1 MEVTT
6 NTCKV
11 LAISLTEK
19 LSATWVSYRKLN
31 YDTTHIWWDIMQ
43 SSKWYR
49 GILFIDIRWDLV
61 LCMWISSVRFSR
73 SVVSDSLWPHGL
85 QLSRLSCPSPT
96 PGVCSDSC
104 PLSQWCLSTISSS
117 AVPFS
122 SYLQSFT
129 ASGSLPMSQF
139 LASGG
144 QSFGASASASLLLMN
159 IQYWFPLGLA
169 GLISL
174 QSKGM
179 WIAFA
184 NNVY

>member
-1 MEVTT
+1 MRWLDGITDSMGIR
-6 NTCKV
+6 
-11 LAISLTEK
+11 LSK
-19 LSATWVSYRKLN
+19 L
-31 YDTTHIWWDIMQ
+31 Q
-43 SSKWYR
+43 E
-49 GILFIDIRWDLV
+49 LV
-61 LCMWISSVRFSR
+61 MDREASVQFSSVAR
-73 SVVSDSLWPHGL
+73 SSPTLCDPMDC
-85 QLSRLSCPSPT
+85 RLSCPSPT
-96 PGVCSDSC
+96 PGVCSNSC
-104 PLSQWCLSTISSS
+104 PSSQWCLSTISSS

-144 QSFGASASASLLLMN
+144 QSFGVSASASLLLMN
-159 IQYWFPLGLA
+159 IQDWFPLGLA

-184 NNVY
+184 NNIY

>member
-85 QLSRLSCPSPT
+85 QLSRLPCSSLSPR
-96 PGVCSDSC
+96 VCSNSC
-104 PLSQWCLSTISSS
+104 PLSQWCHQPSHLLSPLSPPALNLSHHQGL
-117 AVPFS
+117 
-122 SYLQSFT
+122 LQW
-129 ASGSLPMSQF
+129 AGSLPQMAGV
-139 LASGG
+139 LELRH
-144 QSFGASASASLLLMN
+144 QSF
-159 IQYWFPLGLA
+159 W
-169 GLISL
+169 
-174 QSKGM
+174 
-179 WIAFA
+179 WIFR
-184 NNVY
+184 VDFQ